1 MLYNESLRKSAA
13 DKLVKIWDCEKGEL
27 LDTFEG
33 HAEGISDIAWSS
45 DCEFLASAS
54 DDKTIRIWSMET
66 VGIFQSQYSRH
77 C

>member
-1 MLYNESLRKSAA
+1 MNQCKLAA

-27 LDTFEG
+27 LDTFVG
-33 HAEGISDIAWSS
+33 HTEGISDIAWSS

-66 VGIFQSQYSRH
+66 VGTFSLGRLQTN
-77 C
+77 